1 MWLLLFTVGFLGFI
15 VALGIFIWSFIK
27 KDKGLRKKS
36 LIGGLVC
43 LVLFVAGSLMAPEDD
58 SDSSTEKVKT
68 EQTSTPTS
76 TKKTSSSEKKEKTSS
91 SSSKKK
97 TTASSKKKSSSSSS
111 SSKKKSSSKSS
122 SSSSSNSSSS
132 TETSST
138 KKEYDN
144 AANSAFAAAF
154 NSEINSALS
163 NGGSTD
169 QFSVLA
175 DGSALI
181 DVIVPQ
187 NYKYLANAQI
197 QQLADTLLGAKNN
210 YFSAWNAKP
219 ENSYDN
225 ATAPRLYMYS
235 PDGTLLAKESFWS
248 GAMKR
253 EIDN

>member
-1 MWLLLFTVGFLGFI
+1 
-15 VALGIFIWSFIK
+15 
-27 KDKGLRKKS
+27 
-36 LIGGLVC
+36 
-43 LVLFVAGSLMAPEDD
+43 MAPEDD

-111 SSKKKSSSKSS
+111 SSKKKSSSNSS
-122 SSSSSNSSSS
+122 SSSSSSV
-132 TETSST
+132 TETSSSA
-138 KKEYDN
+138 KEYDDT
-144 AANSAFAAAF
+144 ANSAFASAL
-154 NSEINSALS
+154 NSEINTVLS
-163 NGGSTD
+163 ENGSTD

-253 EIDN
+253 

>member
-1 MWLLLFTVGFLGFI
+1 MWLLLFAVRFLGFI
-15 VALGIFIWSFIK
+15 VALGVFIWSFIK

-43 LVLFVAGSLMAPEDD
+43 LVLFVAGSLMAPEND

-169 QFSVLA
+169 QFNVLA
-175 DGSALI
+175 DSSVI
-181 DVIVPQ
+181 VDVIVPQ
-187 NYKYLANAQI
+187 EYKYLSKSKI
-197 QQLADTLLGAKNN
+197 QQLADTLLTAKNN
-210 YFSAWNAKP
+210 YFATWNAQS
-219 ENSYDN
+219 ENNYDEDF
-225 ATAPRLYMYS
+225 APQLLVYA
-235 PDGTLLAKESFWS
+235 PDETLLAKESGW
-248 GAMKR
+248 GGVMKVVN
-253 EIDN
+253 D

>member
-122 SSSSSNSSSS
+122 SSSSSSV
-132 TETSST
+132 TETSSSA
-138 KKEYDN
+138 KEYDDT
-144 AANSAFAAAF
+144 ANSAFASAL
-154 NSEINSALS
+154 NSEINTVLS
-163 NGGSTD
+163 ENGSTD